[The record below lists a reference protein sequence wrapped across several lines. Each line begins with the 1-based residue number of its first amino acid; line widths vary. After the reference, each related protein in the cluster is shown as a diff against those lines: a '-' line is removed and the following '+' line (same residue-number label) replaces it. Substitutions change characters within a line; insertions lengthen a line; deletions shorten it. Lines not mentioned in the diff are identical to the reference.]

1 MKEKSKHSCRRRFS
15 EEFKKQRVTEYE
27 KGEIS
32 VSELSRLYKVSRSG
46 VYKWL
51 KKYSY
56 FYTQSILIVE
66 EKDSN
71 SNRLKEAENRI
82 IELER
87 ALGKKQ
93 IKVDYLEELIKIA
106 GDRFEMDL
114 KKTLN
119 TKHSKD
125 LG

>member
-1 MKEKSKHSCRRRFS
+1 MMEYSKHACRRRFS
-15 EEFKKQRVTEYE
+15 EEFKRLRISEYE
-27 KGEIS
+27 KGEVTVTEI
-32 VSELSRLYKVSRSG
+32 SRLYNVSRSG

-56 FYTQSILIVE
+56 FESQSILIVE

-71 SNRLKEAENRI
+71 SNKLKEAQSRI

-93 IKVDYLEELIKIA
+93 IKLDYLEELIKVA
-106 GDRFEMDL
+106 GERYDSDL
-114 KKTLN
+114 KKTLS
-119 TKHSKD
+119 TKHWKD
-125 LG
+125 LE